1 MTTQLGLD
9 LEEQPRAPRA
19 AVLRHAHLQ
28 DQPVPPDEA
37 LALEKKARRQD
48 ARVMEVFRYT
58 PAKRL
63 TPSDVQYLLS
73 EHEPPPLP
81 LLTSIR
87 RSLTNLT
94 RRGLLQHHPRDRR
107 PGPRGAR
114 ESTWSL
120 A

>member
-1 MTTQLGLD
+1 MADQLGLD
-9 LEEQPRAPRA
+9 LEEQPKTPRA
-19 AVLRHAHLQ
+19 AVLRHAYLRA
-28 DQPVPPDEA
+28 QPVPADEA
-37 LALEKKARRQD
+37 IALEAKAKRQD
-48 ARVMEVFRYT
+48 ARVLAVFRPGRT
-58 PAKRL
+58 L
-63 TPSDVQYLLS
+63 TPSQVHGYLCD
-73 EHEPPPLP
+73 ECGPRAP

-87 RSLTNLT
+87 RALTNLT